1 MTAGRLAEILSME
14 PSDLALGADAF
25 VSILADGTVNAT
37 ERGVL
42 IADVMRLDT
51 RQRARVRRDVARRDA
66 VTAASIACP
75 ACHHVIE
82 PQPHRCKR
90 CRARFDAISPPAR
103 CPRCDSRYWQIPRG
117 TLKRGRPRNPP
128 KVQA

>member
-14 PSDLALGADAF
+14 PSDLALGADAQ
-25 VSILADGTVNAT
+25 VSILVDGTVNAT

-66 VTAASIACP
+66 VTAASLACP
-75 ACHHVIE
+75 ACGHVLT
-82 PQPHRCKR
+82 PQAFRCLR
-90 CRARFDAISPPAR
+90 CRHRFRSLQAPRR
-103 CPRCDSRYWQIPRG
+103 CPRCKSAYWTHARG
-117 TLKRGRPRNPP
+117 TLKRGRPP
-128 KVQA
+128 KPE